1 MSYEGIA
8 QQIGQ
13 VEDRRWKHEDADA
26 VEPVLE
32 ILSDLVQACIGVG
45 GNNDLVFAQPA
56 QQPGCQSGQREEDP
70 NN

>member
-1 MSYEGIA
+1 MFYEGVP

-13 VEDRRWKHEDADA
+13 VEDRRYKHEDADA

-32 ILSDLVQACIGVG
+32 ILGDLVQACIGVG

-56 QQPGCQSGQREEDP
+56 QR
-70 NN
+70 